1 VLVSER
7 AADPSRLILDAGAS
21 DGDVSQRAQVALKVS
36 MLEGALHAIM
46 VGVAESYLGAF
57 AVELGHGPRRLAVL
71 STLPLFAGACCQL
84 FSPLLCSWLGNR
96 KRVAVAGALG
106 QTASIAALLAIAATE
121 STSLGALLSAKL
133 GFWVCGGA
141 MAPAWNAWMASLT
154 LHTHRPRYFGKRSAL
169 NHVALLLAFGAA
181 GFALHSAGLH
191 VLKCF
196 VALFGVAFVARL
208 SSAVALTFQV
218 DIEAPRLSTL
228 AEPAMF
234 PRLRR
239 AVSTGHFGV
248 ALYLAALAFG
258 TQLAAPFF
266 TPYMLRELAL
276 DYRSFA
282 ALSALSILAK
292 AVTFPCCHNLAER
305 FGLRRV
311 LCWAGA
317 GVAVIPMVWAVSA
330 HLPALILA
338 HIVGG
343 AVWAAVEYAS
353 FQLLLD
359 NAPAELTAEFFSV
372 SNALTGLAQVV
383 GALSGGW
390 LLGQPGVTYP
400 EIFMLSGFMRGL
412 PLLLL
417 FSALRREH
425 FPTWLR
431 VLYTRISTVRPVAGA
446 AQQPILAASELRPS
460 KLPPPVDG
468 PRGAGA
474 PLACRK

>member
-1 VLVSER
+1 
-7 AADPSRLILDAGAS
+7 
-21 DGDVSQRAQVALKVS
+21 
-36 MLEGALHAIM
+36 MLEGALHAVM

-84 FSPLLCSWLGNR
+84 FSPLFCSWLGSR

-106 QTASIAALLAIAATE
+106 QTASIAALLAIAASE
-121 STSLGALLSAKL
+121 NTSLSALLAAKL
-133 GFWVCGGA
+133 AFWVSGGA

-154 LHTHRPRYFGKRSAL
+154 LHTHRPRYFGTRSAL

-181 GFALHSAGLH
+181 GLALHGAGVH
-191 VLKCF
+191 VLSCF
-196 VALFGVAFVARL
+196 VTLFAVAFVARL
-208 SSAVALTFQV
+208 SSAVALTFQL
-218 DIEAPRLSTL
+218 DIEAPRSSPP
-228 AEPAMF
+228 EPAIL

-239 AVSTGHFGV
+239 AASTGHFGV
-248 ALYLAALAFG
+248 ALYLGALAFG

-266 TPYMLRELAL
+266 TPYMLRELKL
-276 DYRSFA
+276 DYRTFA

-292 AVTFPCCHNLAER
+292 AVTFPCCHGLAER
-305 FGLRRV
+305 FGLRRL

-317 GVAVIPMVWAVSA
+317 GVAVIPMVWAFSA
-330 HLPALILA
+330 HFPALILA

-372 SNALTGLAQVV
+372 SNALTGLAQVA

-390 LLGQPGVTYP
+390 LLGQPGVSYA
-400 EIFMLSGFMRGL
+400 EIFMLSGLMRGL

-417 FSALRREH
+417 FSALPRHH

-468 PRGAGA
+468 PCGAGP
-474 PLACRK
+474 PLPGRK